1 MRRPYRMSDSKSLQ
15 KLFAAPFGIW
25 SALFIV
31 LPLFFVLWHGLTDE
45 AGAFTLA
52 NLLTVLQ
59 WEYLKALGLSVE
71 LALVS
76 TVICLIVAYP
86 LCLIL
91 HGLRRAK
98 GVMIFLLFL
107 LPLWMNSLLTTMAW
121 QTILEKNGILN
132 EILRSCGLPDFT
144 LINTPAAIIIGM
156 VYNFLP
162 YMALPLYVS
171 ISRIDHSIIEAAWDL
186 GANRWQTFR
195 HVMVPLSM
203 PGIVSGCTMVFI
215 PALTTFVI
223 SALLGGNKILLIGNI
238 IEQEFTAAYDW
249 QLGSALSM
257 VLMVF
262 IILNILLEAF
272 TESKNSRKK
281 VKA

>member
-1 MRRPYRMSDSKSLQ
+1 MNNSKSLQ
-15 KLFAAPFGIW
+15 RLFTVPFGIW
-25 SALFIV
+25 AALFII

-45 AGAFTLA
+45 AGVFTLA
-52 NLLTVLQ
+52 NLQVVLQ
-59 WEYLKALGLSVE
+59 WEYLKALGLSAE
-71 LALVS
+71 LALIS
-76 TVICLIVAYP
+76 TVICLVMAYP

-91 HGLRRAK
+91 QQLRRMK
-98 GVMIFLLFL
+98 GIMIFLLFL

-132 EILRSCGLPDFT
+132 MFLRFCGLPDMT
-144 LINTPAAIIIGM
+144 IINTPLAIVIGM

-162 YMALPLYVS
+162 YMVLPLYVA
-171 ISRIDHSIIEAAWDL
+171 ISRIDHSVIEAAWDL

-195 HVMVPLSM
+195 HVMLPLSM

-223 SALLGGNKILLIGNI
+223 SALLGGNKILLVGNI

-272 TESKNSRKK
+272 TDTDDQRKK

>member
-1 MRRPYRMSDSKSLQ
+1 MNERLTSQRFLA
-15 KLFAAPFGIW
+15 LPFGLW
-25 SALFIV
+25 AALFIV
-31 LPLFFVLWHGLTDE
+31 LPLFFIVWN
-45 AGAFTLA
+45 AFTDGTGNFTLE
-52 NLLTVLQ
+52 NTQTVLQ

-76 TVICLIVAYP
+76 TFICLVLAYP

-91 HGLRRAK
+91 RERRENLGLL
-98 GVMIFLLFL
+98 VFVLFL

-121 QTILEKNGILN
+121 QTILEKHGIINMFLQW
-132 EILRSCGLPDFT
+132 LGLPEVQI
-144 LINTPAAIIIGM
+144 INTPLAIIIGM

-162 YMALPLYVS
+162 YMVLPLYVALN
-171 ISRIDHSIIEAAWDL
+171 RIDSSIIEAARDL
-186 GANRWQTFR
+186 GANHYQTLKR
-195 HVMVPLSM
+195 VLLPLSM
-203 PGIVSGCTMVFI
+203 PGIISGSTMVFI

-223 SALLGGNKILLIGNI
+223 SALLGGNKVLLVGNI

-272 TESKNSRKK
+272 TDKEERHQVEKGRP
-281 VKA
+281 

>member
-1 MRRPYRMSDSKSLQ
+1 MNNSKSLQ
-15 KLFAAPFGIW
+15 RLFTVPFGIW
-25 SALFIV
+25 AALFII

-45 AGAFTLA
+45 AGVFTLA
-52 NLLTVLQ
+52 NLQVVLQ
-59 WEYLKALGLSVE
+59 WEYLKALGLSAE
-71 LALVS
+71 LALIS
-76 TVICLIVAYP
+76 TVICLVMAYP

-91 HGLRRAK
+91 QQLRRMK
-98 GVMIFLLFL
+98 GIMIFLLFL

-121 QTILEKNGILN
+121 QTILEKNGIFN
-132 EILRSCGLPDFT
+132 MFLRFCGLPDMT
-144 LINTPAAIIIGM
+144 IINTPLAIVIGM

-162 YMALPLYVS
+162 YMVLPLYVA
-171 ISRIDHSIIEAAWDL
+171 ISRIDHSVIEAAWDL

-195 HVMVPLSM
+195 HVMLPLSM

-223 SALLGGNKILLIGNI
+223 SALLGGNKILLVGNI

-272 TESKNSRKK
+272 TDTEDQRKK

>member
-1 MRRPYRMSDSKSLQ
+1 MSNSKALQ
-15 KLFAAPFGIW
+15 KLFAVPFGIW
-25 SALFIV
+25 SVLFIV
-31 LPLFFVLWHGLTDE
+31 LPLFFVLWHGLTDGN
-45 AGAFTLA
+45 GAFSLE
-52 NLLTVLQ
+52 NLTTVLQ

-76 TVICLIVAYP
+76 TVICLLVVYP

-91 HGLRRAK
+91 QGLRKAK
-98 GVMIFLLFL
+98 GIMIFLLFL

-144 LINTPAAIIIGM
+144 LINTSAAIIIGM

>member
-1 MRRPYRMSDSKSLQ
+1 MNDSRSLQ
-15 KLFAAPFGIW
+15 RFFAVPFTIW
-25 SALFIV
+25 AGLFII
-31 LPLFFVLWHGLTDE
+31 LPLLFVLWHGLTDGS
-45 AGAFTLA
+45 GALTLE
-52 NLLTVLQ
+52 NLRTVLQ
-59 WEYLKALGLSVE
+59 WEYLRALGLSLQ

-76 TVICLIVAYP
+76 TIVCLVMAYP

-91 HGLRRAK
+91 QELRRAK

-121 QTILEKNGILN
+121 QTILEKNGVLN
-132 EILRSCGLPDFT
+132 EILRLLGLPDMT
-144 LINTPAAIIIGM
+144 LINTPAAIVIGM

-162 YMALPLYVS
+162 YMVLPLYVAL
-171 ISRIDHSIIEAAWDL
+171 SRIDHSVIEAAWDL
-186 GANRWQTFR
+186 GASRWQTFR
-195 HVMVPLSM
+195 HVMLPLSM

-223 SALLGGNKILLIGNI
+223 SALLGGNKILLVGNI

-257 VLMVF
+257 ILMVF
-262 IILNILLEAF
+262 IILNVLLEAF
-272 TESKNSRKK
+272 TEKDGQRKK

>member
-1 MRRPYRMSDSKSLQ
+1 M
-15 KLFAAPFGIW
+15 IC
-25 SALFIV
+25 
-31 LPLFFVLWHGLTDE
+31 
-45 AGAFTLA
+45 
-52 NLLTVLQ
+52 
-59 WEYLKALGLSVE
+59 
-71 LALVS
+71 LAL
-76 TVICLIVAYP
+76 AYP

-91 HGLRRAK
+91 KERQQGR
-98 GVMIFLLFL
+98 GVLIFLLFL

-121 QTILEKNGILN
+121 QTILERHGIINML
-132 EILRSCGLPDFT
+132 LQALGLPALE
-144 LINTPAAIIIGM
+144 LINTPAAIVIGM

-162 YMALPLYVS
+162 YMVLPLYVA
-171 ISRIDHSIIEAAWDL
+171 ITRIDHSVVEAAWDL

-195 HVMVPLSM
+195 HVMLPLSL

-223 SALLGGNKILLIGNI
+223 SALLGGNKVLLIGNI

-272 TESKNSRKK
+272 SDREDRGRK

>member
-1 MRRPYRMSDSKSLQ
+1 MSNSQSLQ
-15 KLFAAPFGIW
+15 RLFTVPFAIW
-25 SALFIV
+25 AVLFII

-45 AGAFTLA
+45 SGVFTLA
-52 NLLTVLQ
+52 NLQVVLQ
-59 WEYLKALGLSVE
+59 WEYLKALGLSAE
-71 LALVS
+71 LALIS
-76 TVICLIVAYP
+76 TIICLVMAYP

-91 HGLRRAK
+91 QQLRRMK
-98 GVMIFLLFL
+98 GIMIFLLFL

-132 EILRSCGLPDFT
+132 MFLRFCGLPDMT
-144 LINTPAAIIIGM
+144 IINTPLAIVIGM

-162 YMALPLYVS
+162 YMVLPLYVA
-171 ISRIDHSIIEAAWDL
+171 ISRIDHSVIEAAWDL

-195 HVMVPLSM
+195 HVMLPLSM

-223 SALLGGNKILLIGNI
+223 SALLGGNKLLLVGNI

-257 VLMVF
+257 ILMVF

-272 TESKNSRKK
+272 TDTDDQRKK

>member
-1 MRRPYRMSDSKSLQ
+1 MNERLSSQRFLA
-15 KLFAAPFGIW
+15 LPFGLW
-25 SALFIV
+25 AALFIV
-31 LPLFFVLWHGLTDE
+31 LPLFFVLWNGLTDGS
-45 AGAFTLA
+45 GAFTLE
-52 NLLTVLQ
+52 NIQTVLQ

-71 LALVS
+71 LALIS
-76 TVICLIVAYP
+76 TFICLVMAYP

-91 HGLRRAK
+91 RERRENL
-98 GVMIFLLFL
+98 GILVFVLFL

-121 QTILEKNGILN
+121 QTILEKHGLINMFLTW
-132 EILRSCGLPDFT
+132 LGLPAVQI
-144 LINTPAAIIIGM
+144 INTPLAIIIGM

-162 YMALPLYVS
+162 YMVLPLYVALN
-171 ISRIDHSIIEAAWDL
+171 RIDDSIIEAARDL
-186 GANRWQTFR
+186 GANHYQTLKR
-195 HVMVPLSM
+195 VLLPLSM
-203 PGIVSGCTMVFI
+203 PGIISGSTMVFI

-223 SALLGGNKILLIGNI
+223 SALLGGNKVLLVGNI

-272 TESKNSRKK
+272 TEKEERHQVEKGRP
-281 VKA
+281 

>member
-1 MRRPYRMSDSKSLQ
+1 MSNSQSLQ
-15 KLFAAPFGIW
+15 RLFTVPFAIW
-25 SALFIV
+25 AVLFII

-45 AGAFTLA
+45 SGVFTLA
-52 NLLTVLQ
+52 NLQVVLQ
-59 WEYLKALGLSVE
+59 WEYLKALGLSAE
-71 LALVS
+71 LALIS
-76 TVICLIVAYP
+76 TIICLVMAYP

-91 HGLRRAK
+91 QQLRRMK
-98 GVMIFLLFL
+98 GIMIFLLFL

-132 EILRSCGLPDFT
+132 MFLRFCGLPDMT
-144 LINTPAAIIIGM
+144 IINTPLAIVIGM

-162 YMALPLYVS
+162 YMVLPLYVA
-171 ISRIDHSIIEAAWDL
+171 ISRIDHSVIEAAWDL

-195 HVMVPLSM
+195 HVMLPLSM

-223 SALLGGNKILLIGNI
+223 SALLGGNKILLVGNI

-257 VLMVF
+257 ILMVF

-272 TESKNSRKK
+272 TDTDDQRKK

>member
-1 MRRPYRMSDSKSLQ
+1 MNKSKSLQ
-15 KLFAAPFGIW
+15 QLFAVPFGIW
-25 SALFIV
+25 AALFII

-45 AGAFTLA
+45 AGVFTLA
-52 NLLTVLQ
+52 NLQVVLQ
-59 WEYLKALGLSVE
+59 WEYLKALGLSAE
-71 LALVS
+71 LALIS
-76 TVICLIVAYP
+76 TVICLVMAYP

-91 HGLRRAK
+91 QELRRAK
-98 GVMIFLLFL
+98 GIMIFLLFL

-132 EILRSCGLPDFT
+132 MFLRFCGLPDMT
-144 LINTPAAIIIGM
+144 LINTPLAIVIGM

-162 YMALPLYVS
+162 YMVLPLYVA
-171 ISRIDHSIIEAAWDL
+171 ISRIDHSVIEAAWDL
-186 GANRWQTFR
+186 GADRWQTFR
-195 HVMVPLSM
+195 HVMLPLSL

-272 TESKNSRKK
+272 TETDDQRKK

>member
-1 MRRPYRMSDSKSLQ
+1 MNNLSLQ
-15 KLFAAPFGIW
+15 RLLVVPFSLW
-25 SALFIV
+25 SVLFIV
-31 LPLFFVLWHGLTDE
+31 LPLFFVLYNGLTDS
-45 AGAFTLA
+45 GAFSLVH
-52 NLLTVLQ
+52 LQTVLQ
-59 WEYLKALGLSVE
+59 WEYLKALALSVE

-76 TVICLIVAYP
+76 TVLCLILAYP

-91 HGLRRAK
+91 QELKTGRGPL
-98 GVMIFLLFL
+98 IFLLFL

-121 QTILEKNGILN
+121 QTILERNGIVNSFLALFGASPLN
-132 EILRSCGLPDFT
+132 
-144 LINTPAAIIIGM
+144 LINTPFAIVVGM
-156 VYNFLP
+156 IYNFLP
-162 YMALPLYVS
+162 YMVLPLYVALTKV
-171 ISRIDHSIIEAAWDL
+171 DHSVIEAAWDL
-186 GANRWQTFR
+186 GASRMETLR
-195 HVMVPLSM
+195 RIIVPLTM

-223 SALLGGNKILLIGNI
+223 SALLGGNKVLLVGNI

-272 TESKNSRKK
+272 TEQHDSVERRR
-281 VKA
+281 A

>member
-1 MRRPYRMSDSKSLQ
+1 MNDSRSLQ
-15 KLFAAPFGIW
+15 RFFAVPFTIW
-25 SALFIV
+25 AGLFII
-31 LPLFFVLWHGLTDE
+31 LPLLFVLWHGLTDGS
-45 AGAFTLA
+45 GALTLE
-52 NLLTVLQ
+52 NLRTVLQ
-59 WEYLKALGLSVE
+59 WEYLRALGLSLQ

-76 TVICLIVAYP
+76 TIVCLVMAYP

-91 HGLRRAK
+91 QELRRAK

-121 QTILEKNGILN
+121 QTILEKNGVLN
-132 EILRSCGLPDFT
+132 EFLRLLGLPDMT
-144 LINTPAAIIIGM
+144 LINTPAAIVIGM

-162 YMALPLYVS
+162 YMVLPLYVAL
-171 ISRIDHSIIEAAWDL
+171 SRIDHSVIEAAWDL
-186 GANRWQTFR
+186 GASRWQTFR
-195 HVMVPLSM
+195 HVMLPLSM

-223 SALLGGNKILLIGNI
+223 SALLGGNKILLVGNI

-257 VLMVF
+257 ILMVF
-262 IILNILLEAF
+262 IILNVLLEAF
-272 TESKNSRKK
+272 TEKDGQRKK

>member
-1 MRRPYRMSDSKSLQ
+1 MNDSRSLQ
-15 KLFAAPFGIW
+15 RFFAVPFTLWAI
-25 SALFIV
+25 LFII
-31 LPLFFVLWHGLTDE
+31 LPLFFVLWHGLTDND
-45 AGAFTLA
+45 GAWTLE
-52 NLLTVLQ
+52 NLQTVLQ
-59 WEYLKALGLSVE
+59 WEYLKALGLSIQ
-71 LALVS
+71 LALAS
-76 TVICLIVAYP
+76 TFLCLVMAYP

-91 HGLRRAK
+91 QELRQAK

-121 QTILEKNGILN
+121 QTILEKNGVLN
-132 EILRSCGLPDFT
+132 EFLRLLGLPDMT
-144 LINTPAAIIIGM
+144 LINTPAAIVIGM

-162 YMALPLYVS
+162 YMVLPLYVAL
-171 ISRIDHSIIEAAWDL
+171 SRIDHSVIEAAWDL

-195 HVMVPLSM
+195 HVMLPLSM

-223 SALLGGNKILLIGNI
+223 SALLGGNKILLVGNI

-257 VLMVF
+257 ILMVF
-262 IILNILLEAF
+262 IILNVLLESF
-272 TESKNSRKK
+272 TENDGQRKK
-281 VKA
+281 VRS

>member
-1 MRRPYRMSDSKSLQ
+1 MNDSRSLQ
-15 KLFAAPFGIW
+15 RFFAVPFTFWAI
-25 SALFIV
+25 LFII
-31 LPLFFVLWHGLTDE
+31 LPLFFVLWHGLTDSD
-45 AGAFTLA
+45 GAWTLE
-52 NLLTVLQ
+52 NLQTVLQ
-59 WEYLKALGLSVE
+59 WEYLKALGLSIQ

-76 TVICLIVAYP
+76 TFLCLVMAYP

-91 HGLRRAK
+91 QELRRAT

-121 QTILEKNGILN
+121 QTILEKNGVLN
-132 EILRSCGLPDFT
+132 EFLRLLGLPDMT
-144 LINTPAAIIIGM
+144 LINTPAAIVIGM

-162 YMALPLYVS
+162 YMVLPLYVAL
-171 ISRIDHSIIEAAWDL
+171 SRIDHSVIEAAWDL

-195 HVMVPLSM
+195 HVMLPLSM

-223 SALLGGNKILLIGNI
+223 SALLGGNKILLVGNI

-249 QLGSALSM
+249 QIGSALSM
-257 VLMVF
+257 ILMVF
-262 IILNILLEAF
+262 IILNVLLESF
-272 TESKNSRKK
+272 TESDGQRKK
-281 VKA
+281 VKS